1 MVRVRVPATS
11 ANLGPGFDCLGMA
24 LDLHNTVEMEA
35 TAGGVEVTAEGEG
48 AEALAGAAENLVVSA
63 ARRLFAAAGR
73 EPAGFRLRLI
83 NTVPLARGLG
93 SSATA
98 IVGGLVAANALL
110 ANPLDTLD
118 VLDLAVELEGHPDNV
133 TPALLGGVTASCLI
147 GASDGA
153 RAAAG
158 EGGGRRSVF
167 ARFDPPEGLSVA
179 VIVPERPLPTAE
191 ARAVLPRQVDRG
203 DAVFN
208 LQRACLMVA
217 ALRDGRFDL
226 LAAALDDRLHQ
237 PYRATLLPGLAE
249 ALAEARREPALLG
262 ACLSGSGSSVLVFLA
277 PGREDGWPAAVDAV
291 ADAFRRR
298 GVPCRTLFTR
308 PSPRGAAVDA

>member
-24 LDLHNTVEMEA
+24 LDLHNTVEMET
-35 TAGGVEVTAEGEG
+35 TAGGVRVTAEGEG
-48 AEALAGAAENLVVSA
+48 AEALAGAAENLVLAA

-73 EPAGFRLRLI
+73 EPAGLRLHLA

-98 IVGGLVAANALL
+98 IVGGLTAANALL
-110 ANPLDTLD
+110 GNPLDILD

-133 TPALLGGVTASCLI
+133 TPALLGGVTASCT
-147 GASDGA
+147 SDP
-153 RAAAG
+153 AA
-158 EGGGRRSVF
+158 GGRRSVF
-167 ARFDPPEGLSVA
+167 ARFDPPDGLSVA

-226 LAAALDDRLHQ
+226 LAAALEDRLHQ
-237 PYRATLLPGLAE
+237 PYRATLLPGLSE
-249 ALAEARREPALLG
+249 ALEQARREPGLLG

-277 PGREDGWPAAVDAV
+277 PGREGAWAAGVDAV

-308 PSPRGAAVDA
+308 PSPRGAVVEG

>member
-24 LDLHNTVEMEA
+24 LDLHNTVEMET
-35 TAGGVEVTAEGEG
+35 TAGGVRVTAEGEG
-48 AEALAGAAENLVVSA
+48 AEALAGAAENLVLTA

-73 EPAGFRLRLI
+73 APAGLRLHLT

-98 IVGGLVAANALL
+98 IVGGLAAANALL
-110 ANPLDTLD
+110 GNPLDILD

-133 TPALLGGVTASCLI
+133 TPALLGGVTASCLTE
-147 GASDGA
+147 GAGA
-153 RAAAG
+153 G
-158 EGGGRRSVF
+158 PGGRRSVF
-167 ARFDPPEGLSVA
+167 ARFDPPEGLALA

-237 PYRATLLPGLAE
+237 PYRATLLPGLSE
-249 ALAEARREPALLG
+249 ALGQARREPALLG
-262 ACLSGSGSSVLVFLA
+262 ACLSGSGSSVLVFLRPDEEGA
-277 PGREDGWPAAVDAV
+277 WPGAVDAV

-308 PSPRGAAVDA
+308 PSPRGAVVES

>member
-153 RAAAG
+153 RAADPGSRSRASG
-158 EGGGRRSVF
+158 RGNRPRAAPSPGLQDGALGGRR
-167 ARFDPPEGLSVA
+167 R
-179 VIVPERPLPTAE
+179 
-191 ARAVLPRQVDRG
+191 
-203 DAVFN
+203 
-208 LQRACLMVA
+208 
-217 ALRDGRFDL
+217 LR
-226 LAAALDDRLHQ
+226 HQ
-237 PYRATLLPGLAE
+237 PQLGQHLHLIEVEAAGSGRTRWRRPWRRAS
-249 ALAEARREPALLG
+249 LG
-262 ACLSGSGSSVLVFLA
+262 ASK
-277 PGREDGWPAAVDAV
+277 RT
-291 ADAFRRR
+291 R
-298 GVPCRTLFTR
+298 GPTPP
-308 PSPRGAAVDA
+308 PSPPPRER